1 MLSIGARTWFWA
13 ESPVSAREIEISHG
27 WTTTPT
33 GPAASSVDTISS
45 PPSRTT
51 SVRPSTR
58 SRASPVSR
66 FPPASSATN
75 GLDGRRDQI
84 LGRARLDDSPLDEHR
99 DPVGDRGRV
108 HEVVRDEDRRQ
119 PELAQERAQLCAHA
133 PARVRVERGH
143 RLVQE
148 QHLGPPC
155 EGPRQGD
162 PLALP
167 SGKLAGLRLR
177 EPRDPEPLEQVAPAC
192 RLRRRRSSRR
202 TGAGR
207 ARTPGARSRRRAARA
222 GRFDLARGCR
232 TRACRSTR
240 SARALGRT
248 SPATARSTVVLPAPE
263 GPTSATVSAPTA
275 SATSTSKLRT
285 GTVISSRA
293 EPMRTP

>member
-33 GPAASSVDTISS
+33 GPEASSVDTISS

-58 SRASPVSR
+58 SRALPVSR

-84 LGRARLDDSPLDEHR
+84 LGGARLDDSPLDENR
-99 DPVGDRGRV
+99 DPVGDRRRV

-119 PELAQERAQLCAHA
+119 PELAQERAQLCAHP
-133 PARVRVERGH
+133 PARVRVERRH

-148 QHLGPPC
+148 QHLGPPG
-155 EGPRQGD
+155 ERPRQGD

-167 SGKLAGLRLR
+167 SGKLGGLRLR
-177 EPRDPEPLEQVAPAC
+177 EPRDPEPLQQVSPAC
-192 RLRRRRSSRR
+192 RLRRRRSSPR

-222 GRFDLARGCR
+222 GGRPCPGCR

-240 SARALGRT
+240 SARASAERARPR
-248 SPATARSTVVLPAPE
+248 PAARSSCPSPRGRRARPSPRRPRALPRRRSREPE
-263 GPTSATVSAPTA
+263 
-275 SATSTSKLRT
+275 R
-285 GTVISSRA
+285 
-293 EPMRTP
+293 